1 MKRGVVNGLVTG
13 LVIAAALSAA
23 SDAGPVPPIPDPS
36 VDGFNPDVREAVVEA
51 HKQAVA
57 EPASGKATGRLGMVL
72 QAYDLYAP
80 AVLAYQ
86 RAVRLEPDAFAWR
99 YYLAV
104 ALHQE
109 SRLDQALDAIA
120 AALRLRSSYAPAL
133 IEKGELLFQLGRFP
147 ESGIAY
153 QSVLAQDPGSA
164 AALYGLARV
173 RSAQQDFAAAVDFY
187 GRACQAYP
195 AFGAAYYGLALA
207 ERSLGHDVESATH
220 FALARRYENQAPPR
234 EDAVYR
240 KVVDLAGGSS
250 YSQLQ
255 RAELLLKN
263 GKKEESARLYEDFLL
278 REPENLPALST
289 LIYLA
294 RYLKRIDDAQVD
306 ALYAKAT
313 KVNPE
318 LAVIHNNYGAT
329 MLMRGK
335 YEPAAAA
342 LIKAI
347 ELNPDFTEAH
357 MWLGQVREKQHR
369 LADAAE
375 QFRLTLALQPSDT
388 MARFHLGNTLIN
400 LGRNREA
407 IPQLEPLLTTLTADD
422 SHLSLVMVL
431 LGEAYGSTDD
441 PAQARQLLEQA
452 RDRVRSEGPPEL
464 VAEIEQELIKLPRPS
479 GK

>member
-1 MKRGVVNGLVTG
+1 MRRGVVIGV
-13 LVIAAALSAA
+13 VIAVALTSASYAAT
-23 SDAGPVPPIPDPS
+23 VPPIPDPP
-36 VDGFNPDVREAVVEA
+36 VDGFNPEVRQAVVEA

-57 EPASGKATGRLGMVL
+57 EPASAKATGHLGMVL
-72 QAYDLYAP
+72 QAFDLYAP
-80 AVLAYQ
+80 AALAYQ
-86 RAVRLEPDAFAWR
+86 RAVRLEPDEFAWR

-104 ALHQE
+104 ALHQQ
-109 SRLDQALDAIA
+109 SQLDQALDAIA

-133 IEKGELLFQLGRFP
+133 LEKGELLFQLGRFP

-153 QSVLAQDPGSA
+153 QSVLAQDPGAPFATQA
-164 AALYGLARV
+164 AALYGLAKV
-173 RSAQQDFAAAVDFY
+173 RSAQKDYAAAVDFY

-207 ERSLGHDVESATH
+207 ERSLGHEVESATH
-220 FALARRYENQAPPR
+220 FDLARRYVNQAPPR
-234 EDAVYR
+234 EDAVYGQ
-240 KVVDLAGGSS
+240 VLDLAKGSS
-250 YSQLQ
+250 YDQLQ
-255 RAELLLKN
+255 RADLLLKD

-294 RYLKRIDDAQVD
+294 RYLKRIDDSQVD

-318 LAVIHNNYGAT
+318 LAVVHNNYGAT
-329 MLMRGK
+329 MLMRGR

-342 LIKAI
+342 LLKAI
-347 ELNPDFTEAH
+347 ELNPNFTEAH

-369 LADAAE
+369 MADAAE
-375 QFRLTLALQPSDT
+375 QFRITLALQPADT
-388 MARFHLGNTLIN
+388 LAQFHLGNTLIN
-400 LGRNREA
+400 MGRDREA

-431 LGEAYGSTDD
+431 LGEAYRRTDD
-441 PAQARQLLEQA
+441 PAQARRLLEQA
-452 RDRVRSEGPPEL
+452 RSRVRTGGPPEL
-464 VAEIEQELIKLPRPS
+464 LTEIERELTRLPRP
-479 GK
+479 